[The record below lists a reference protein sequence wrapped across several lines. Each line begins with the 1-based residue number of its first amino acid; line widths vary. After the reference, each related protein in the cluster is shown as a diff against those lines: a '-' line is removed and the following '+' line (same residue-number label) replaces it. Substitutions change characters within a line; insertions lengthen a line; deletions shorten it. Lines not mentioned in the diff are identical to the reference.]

1 MECKY
6 CKSKCIK
13 KGIRNKIQRF
23 RCVCC
28 NKYQQLCYSYNTS
41 KKDFVL
47 IKTLNNEGV
56 GISSISRIMKIPKT
70 TVQRLIEIISRT
82 LKKPELT
89 ETNQSY
95 EIDELRTYVGNK
107 KNESWLMYAINKSSG
122 VVVDFAV
129 GRRTKENLKKVVTS
143 VIRLNPKKI
152 YTDGL
157 NIYNS
162 LIPKPIH
169 KVFQYNINKIERNN
183 LTLRTHI
190 KRLTRRTICFSKSE
204 AMLENCLRLYVIS
217 NTN

>member
-1 MECKY
+1 M
-6 CKSKCIK
+6 
-13 KGIRNKIQRF
+13 
-23 RCVCC
+23 
-28 NKYQQLCYSYNTS
+28 
-41 KKDFVL
+41 L